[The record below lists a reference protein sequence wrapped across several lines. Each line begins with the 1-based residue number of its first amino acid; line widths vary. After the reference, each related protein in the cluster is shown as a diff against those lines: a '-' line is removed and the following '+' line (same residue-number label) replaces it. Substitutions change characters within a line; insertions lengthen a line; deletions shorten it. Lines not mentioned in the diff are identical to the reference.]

1 MIKTYNALLARGIDS
16 ILAKKISDDNIT
28 MSELKMKTLDELKS
42 LNFSEDEANLILS
55 ESRPPIPT
63 ETVIKLLYESKWTCC
78 VCRDKSKGIII
89 HHIEEWNES
98 KNHAEDNLVVL
109 CSEHHDLA
117 HTKKDLTLNLTKPR
131 LKAIKEKWLEDV
143 KLIDTKTILGLA
155 IGGNS
160 RWDYFNHNRIFEI
173 YLDKGISNK
182 NFKTTYTVKT
192 LNLINDLG
200 TFSIEDSDKT
210 QLYSFGDGYMLYY
223 YMKELFDEVLQNI
236 PLIDL
241 TDKFSRVEI
250 KSLIRPGVV
259 IALQAAFYFRDLVK
273 LRRGKGQARLCYYQ
287 KSHIKIQFEFDAYE
301 STSNSAWGTHL
312 AGHKVITVVGYVT
325 SIVNEDKNLVITI
338 SCLAL
343 GCFLEEHDYRKNRFS
358 FIEIEDDDE

>member
-16 ILAKKISDDNIT
+16 ILAKTISDANIT
-28 MSELKMKTLDELKS
+28 ISELKTKNLTELTD
-42 LNFSEDEANLILS
+42 LGYSEDEANEILL
-55 ESRPPIPT
+55 ESRPLIPN

-89 HHIEEWNES
+89 HHIVEWNVS
-98 KNHAEDNLVVL
+98 KSHAENNLVVL

-117 HTKKDLTLNLTKPR
+117 HTKKDLTLNLTKSR

-143 KLIDTKTILGLA
+143 KLSDTNTILGLA
-155 IGGNS
+155 VGGNS
-160 RWDYFNHNRIFEI
+160 RWDYFNHNRVFEI
-173 YLDKGISNK
+173 YLSKNISNK
-182 NFKTTYTVKT
+182 NFKTTYTVEK

-223 YMKELFDEVLQNI
+223 YMKELFDEVLKGIQ
-236 PLIDL
+236 LIDL
-241 TDKFSRVEI
+241 TDKFSRLEI
-250 KSLIRPGVV
+250 RSLIKPGVV
-259 IALQAAFYFRDLVK
+259 IAIQSAFYFRDLVK
-273 LRRGKGQARLCYYQ
+273 IRLGRGQTRLCYYQ
-287 KSHIKIQFEFDAYE
+287 KNHIKIQFEFDAYE

-312 AGHKVITVVGYVT
+312 AGHKVITIVGYVT
-325 SIVNEDKNLVITI
+325 SIANENKNLVITI

-343 GCFLEEHDYRKNRFS
+343 GCFLEEHNYRKNRY
-358 FIEIEDDDE
+358 